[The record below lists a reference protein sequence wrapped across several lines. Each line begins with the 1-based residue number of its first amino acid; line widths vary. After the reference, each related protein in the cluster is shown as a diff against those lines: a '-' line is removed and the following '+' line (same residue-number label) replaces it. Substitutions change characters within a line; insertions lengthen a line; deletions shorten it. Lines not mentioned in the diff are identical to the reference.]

1 MKKQIIGVCLVF
13 GLCSMAV
20 AENLDLNTNDLNIE
34 RLEMSLLPDVNAQ
47 NITNQEKQR
56 LLKEKID
63 FLKKDIQKWEK
74 YHEELLNVK
83 KEYDASYL
91 ANEEK
96 IKQLTAEISI
106 IKEKIATSGK
116 DIDDK
121 SNDIDVAKKLMTKE
135 NEIVEYTLGNGKKI
149 KLIKYTIFPGESL
162 DDIVE
167 GTFKDNEDFGIKDV
181 AFRKQ
186 TIIKLNNNINEKDD
200 LVSGQVIYIPFFK
213 K

>member
-13 GLCSMAV
+13 SLCSMAV

-47 NITNQEKQR
+47 NITKQEKQR
-56 LLKEKID
+56 LLNEKID

-106 IKEKIATSGK
+106 IKEKIAQSGK

-149 KLIKYTIFPGESL
+149 KLIKYTTFPGESL

-167 GTFKDNEDFGIKDV
+167 GTFKDDEDFGIKDI

>member
-1 MKKQIIGVCLVF
+1 
-13 GLCSMAV
+13 MAV